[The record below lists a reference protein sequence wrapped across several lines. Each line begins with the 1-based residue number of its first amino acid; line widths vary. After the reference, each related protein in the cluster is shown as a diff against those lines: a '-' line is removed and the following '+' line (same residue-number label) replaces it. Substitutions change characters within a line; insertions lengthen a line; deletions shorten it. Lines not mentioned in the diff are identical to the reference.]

1 MHQRYLFWS
10 HMSWQLQSATNHHV
24 RFAISRRKLGS
35 CPTRPELQ
43 TLTYSS
49 FTVFWSWFPIGGA
62 GIRAVLLFVS
72 SLAVFVLRV
81 GQLHLGSR
89 TTTSSIATFR
99 HLFPLQVAQTFG
111 WYLFS
116 AWWFTE
122 IYLWSSSAE
131 AALEMVKRGKYVV
144 RIQRDLR
151 SKR

>member
-1 MHQRYLFWS
+1 M
-10 HMSWQLQSATNHHV
+10 
-24 RFAISRRKLGS
+24 
-35 CPTRPELQ
+35 P
-43 TLTYSS
+43 

-99 HLFPLQVAQTFG
+99 YLFPLQVAQTFG

-131 AALEMVKRGKYVV
+131 AALEMVKRGKYVD
-144 RIQRDLR
+144 RNHSDLP